1 MIWLIEISRISLEDQ
16 LPTKHYVI
24 KHSLLLKLQNI
35 VDVSMQLLKWF
46 TNLLADK
53 SSVKSEIMANQ
64 QLAETL
70 HISQLLGNLK
80 NLKYTLSL
88 KTTFWVLIYDICS

>member
-16 LPTKHYVI
+16 LPAKHYVI
-24 KHSLLLKLQNI
+24 KHSILLKFENM

-53 SSVKSEIMANQ
+53 SSINSEILTNQ
-64 QLAETL
+64 KLAKKL

-88 KTTFWVLIYDICS
+88 KTTFWLLICDICS

>member
-1 MIWLIEISRISLEDQ
+1 M
-16 LPTKHYVI
+16 
-24 KHSLLLKLQNI
+24 
-35 VDVSMQLLKWF
+35 VDASMQLLKWF

-53 SSVKSEIMANQ
+53 SSINSEILTNQ
-64 QLAETL
+64 KLAKKL

-88 KTTFWVLIYDICS
+88 KTTFWLLICDICC

>member
-24 KHSLLLKLQNI
+24 KYSLLLKLQNI

-53 SSVKSEIMANQ
+53 SSINSEILTNQ
-64 QLAETL
+64 KLAKKL

-88 KTTFWVLIYDICS
+88 KTTFWLLICDICS